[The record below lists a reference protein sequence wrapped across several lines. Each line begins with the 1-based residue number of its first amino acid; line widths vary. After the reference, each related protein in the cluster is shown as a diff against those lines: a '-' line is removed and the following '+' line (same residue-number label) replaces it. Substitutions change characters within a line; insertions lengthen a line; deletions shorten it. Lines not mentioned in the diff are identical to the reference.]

1 MGKTASVDSGCAPAG
16 KGCSR
21 HLDLGKFLHLRT
33 GQQGGI
39 WSWSLGASPE
49 VNIKGN
55 TPPTSNRPREAAEEG
70 LAPGFHLEPLGPLLR
85 QVRAHPSPSRDPRD
99 SSRPGILLFGTKQT
113 NERHL
118 FGISCPFSAAA
129 GEKPHC
135 CQLSS
140 EHHRGAAGEPTRSLG
155 KRAGGGSLLPSRGR
169 PVLPGGRWHACAHP
183 WTTVGYL
190 LPSVLRQTLSW

>member
-1 MGKTASVDSGCAPAG
+1 MGEAG
-16 KGCSR
+16 ARGKQPRFTLAADQQGRGCSR

-39 WSWSLGASPE
+39 WSWSLRAGPE

-55 TPPTSNRPREAAEEG
+55 TPPTSNRPHEAAEEG

-113 NERHL
+113 ND
-118 FGISCPFSAAA
+118 ISLEFHVSVEVLSQRLPEKSYTVVLAVFS
-129 GEKPHC
+129 
-135 CQLSS
+135 
-140 EHHRGAAGEPTRSLG
+140 
-155 KRAGGGSLLPSRGR
+155 
-169 PVLPGGRWHACAHP
+169 
-183 WTTVGYL
+183 
-190 LPSVLRQTLSW
+190 